1 MTRRLYPLNA
11 LRAFE
16 AAARHLS
23 FVKAADELHV
33 TPAAI
38 SHQVKGLE
46 EFLGLQ
52 LFRRLPR
59 GLLLTD
65 AGQLFLPEL
74 REGFT
79 RLDSAVERVC
89 EIDMHGPLMISV
101 APAFAAKW
109 LVPRLESFGAANPD
123 IDVRISASLAVIDFQ
138 RDSFDAAIRLGRGRY
153 PGLTSTRLFDESVT
167 PMCSPRLLEGD
178 HPLQLPDDLRHHVLL
193 HDDSLDFDATAP
205 KWVTWLEAAGVNRTN
220 ADRGPHFSHPDH
232 SLQAAIDGAGV
243 VLGWRC
249 LAAADLA
256 VGRLIAPFDLALPMG
271 LGFYFVCPE
280 AYAGRPKIAV
290 LREWLLEEVRRA
302 SDPTSARRHLEDRED
317 TISVANSP
325 RT

>member
-153 PGLTSTRLFDESVT
+153 PGLTSTRLFDDESLY
-167 PMCSPRLLEGD
+167 CLSY
-178 HPLQLPDDLRHHVLL
+178 LPDDFH
-193 HDDSLDFDATAP
+193 
-205 KWVTWLEAAGVNRTN
+205 N
-220 ADRGPHFSHPDH
+220 
-232 SLQAAIDGAGV
+232 
-243 VLGWRC
+243 
-249 LAAADLA
+249 
-256 VGRLIAPFDLALPMG
+256 
-271 LGFYFVCPE
+271 
-280 AYAGRPKIAV
+280 
-290 LREWLLEEVRRA
+290 
-302 SDPTSARRHLEDRED
+302 
-317 TISVANSP
+317 
-325 RT
+325 

>member
-1 MTRRLYPLNA
+1 MNA

-74 REGFT
+74 REGFA

-89 EIDMHGPLMISV
+89 GIDMHGP
-101 APAFAAKW
+101 
-109 LVPRLESFGAANPD
+109 VPP
-123 IDVRISASLAVIDFQ
+123 I
-138 RDSFDAAIRLGRGRY
+138 
-153 PGLTSTRLFDESVT
+153 
-167 PMCSPRLLEGD
+167 
-178 HPLQLPDDLRHHVLL
+178 
-193 HDDSLDFDATAP
+193 
-205 KWVTWLEAAGVNRTN
+205 
-220 ADRGPHFSHPDH
+220 
-232 SLQAAIDGAGV
+232 
-243 VLGWRC
+243 
-249 LAAADLA
+249 
-256 VGRLIAPFDLALPMG
+256 
-271 LGFYFVCPE
+271 
-280 AYAGRPKIAV
+280 
-290 LREWLLEEVRRA
+290 
-302 SDPTSARRHLEDRED
+302 
-317 TISVANSP
+317 
-325 RT
+325 

>member
-46 EFLGLQ
+46 DFLGLQ

-59 GLLLTD
+59 GLLLTE

-74 REGFT
+74 REGFA
-79 RLDSAVERVC
+79 RLDSAIERVC
-89 EIDMHGPLMISV
+89 EIDMRGPLMISV

-109 LVPRLESFGAANPD
+109 LVPRLELFGTANPD

-138 RDSFDAAIRLGRGRY
+138 RDSFDAAIRLGRGKY

-178 HPLQLPDDLRHHVLL
+178 HPLQTPDDLRHHVLL
-193 HDDSLDFDATAP
+193 HDDSLGFDAAAP
-205 KWVTWLEAAGVNRTN
+205 NWVTWLEAAGVSRIS
-220 ADRGPHFSHPDH
+220 AGRGPHFSHPDH
-232 SLQAAIDGAGV
+232 SLQAAIDCAGV
-243 VLGWRC
+243 VLGWRY

-256 VGRLIAPFDLALPMG
+256 AGRLIAPFDLALPMG
-271 LGFYFVCPE
+271 LGFYLVCPE
-280 AYAGRPKIAV
+280 AHVDRPKVVIF
-290 LREWLLEEVRRA
+290 REWLLEEVGE
-302 SDPTSARRHLEDRED
+302 PKQP
-317 TISVANSP
+317 SV
-325 RT
+325 